1 MIKSIQ
7 LEKLLALMIVTG
19 LIFSFA
25 VLAIPTTSADEGVE
39 VLVVFGED
47 EAVNEAAW
55 NTLNNVFG
63 GALTLV
69 EKNKVKVR
77 IPSHAVKSDILSVN
91 GVVDVE

>member
-39 VLVVFGED
+39 VLVVFGEND
-47 EAVNEAAW
+47 ALNQEAW
-55 NTLNNVFG
+55 
-63 GALTLV
+63 LTLERKFGV
-69 EKNKVKVR
+69 KELNVKNGYVYLPSKANIDEVSS
-77 IPSHAVKSDILSVN
+77 IPGIVSV
-91 GVVDVE
+91 D